1 MTEIRRLSLLAL
13 GVAGTALVAAG
24 CSSSSTTPA
33 PAASSAVPESGT
45 TTATSGSLPAAPS
58 GAKELSAK
66 SEGGVEYARYQ
77 ISGTSPEQVISDY
90 SDEAKASGYTVTDT
104 GSGGG
109 GWGGWGGAGAGME
122 GSMSGSYLNVQA
134 GGESGGPT
142 YFEVCMGADQSAV
155 DQCEQQSQNEQQNQ
169 NQNDSKSGGS

>member
-1 MTEIRRLSLLAL
+1 MTEIRRLSAMAL

-24 CSSSSTTPA
+24 CSSSSTAPA
-33 PAASSAVPESGT
+33 PAASSAVPQPST

-77 ISGTSPEQVISDY
+77 ISGSTPEEVVSGY

-122 GSMSGSYLNVQA
+122 GSKSGSYLNVQA
-134 GGESGGPT
+134 GGQSGGPT

-155 DQCEQQSQNEQQNQ
+155 DQCEQHSQNDQQ